1 MRAPR
6 KIHDVGARENR
17 DKFVLLLA
25 FLAGIGGGVALKL
38 LGYHPFTTAAFSAAV
53 LAAYAF
59 IAYTSTALR
68 LEPEVIGDNSYYLGF
83 LFTLTSLSVTLYFV
97 IEAGVEDRA
106 KLIPEVISGF
116 GVALVSTIM
125 GVFIRVLMMQFRLD
139 IVSRERETR
148 VEIDEAARHLRT
160 EMAQALQ
167 QMKLFGVESMQHAR
181 EREEKFALATDML
194 AQNAQQSFLQMSAQ
208 FHQELQTTV
217 KEQSTAAVETIRSA
231 VQGSSEAALRQ
242 MATSFDNIGQSLRS
256 LASIQ
261 ASAQGANEQ
270 ASAALR
276 QQASQ
281 MTDLVGQLSRR
292 ILGVAEQVETSGVA
306 LSRSFTTAAMR
317 LDQSLSETTRRL
329 DSSIHAFETTGR
341 DQALKTEAALRELTH
356 RLVVSAQK
364 VEEMA
369 GLPTEDK
376 PA

>member
-6 KIHDVGARENR
+6 KIHDVGARENW

-25 FLAGIGGGVALKL
+25 FLAGICGGVALKL
-38 LGYHPFTTAAFSAAV
+38 LGYHPFITAAFSAAV
-53 LAAYAF
+53 LVAYAF
-59 IAYTSTALR
+59 IAYTATALR

-97 IEAGVEDRA
+97 IEAGAEDRA

-139 IVSRERETR
+139 IVARERETR
-148 VEIDEAARHLRT
+148 VEIDESARRLRT
-160 EMAQALQ
+160 EMVQALQ

-181 EREEKFALATDML
+181 EREEKFAQATDML

-208 FHQELQTTV
+208 FHEELQTTV
-217 KEQSTAAVETIRSA
+217 REQSTAAVETIRSA
-231 VQGSSEAALRQ
+231 VQGSSEAALKQ
-242 MATSFDNIGQSLRS
+242 MATSFDSIGQSLRNLS
-256 LASIQ
+256 TIQ

-270 ASAALR
+270 ANAALR
-276 QQASQ
+276 QQAGQ

-292 ILGVAEQVETSGVA
+292 ILGVAEEVETSGAA
-306 LSRSFTTAAMR
+306 LSRSFTTAATR

-329 DSSIHAFETTGR
+329 DSSIHAFESTG
-341 DQALKTEAALRELTH
+341 QAHAQKTEAALRELTH
-356 RLVVSAQK
+356 RLVISAVK
-364 VEEMA
+364 IEEMA